1 MNNKDYLQWYQS
13 LAVYNNEQPRKIE
26 DFIPNEKFKDHNF
39 PPKKE
44 SLVTQTIIDNLN
56 EQNSQHPNNAE
67 LQKDIKLANDFN
79 NSRYESYE
87 IKWKRISE
95 FIPNAELFPNELHC
109 DCFSQNG
116 IGDCYFVD
124 MISLW

>member
-1 MNNKDYLQWYQS
+1 MKLLIDNINPKRNNMNNKDYLQWYQS
-13 LAVYNNEQPRKIE
+13 LPVYNNEQPRKIE

-95 FIPNAELFPNELHC
+95 FIPNAELFPNELH
-109 DCFSQNG
+109 
-116 IGDCYFVD
+116 
-124 MISLW
+124 